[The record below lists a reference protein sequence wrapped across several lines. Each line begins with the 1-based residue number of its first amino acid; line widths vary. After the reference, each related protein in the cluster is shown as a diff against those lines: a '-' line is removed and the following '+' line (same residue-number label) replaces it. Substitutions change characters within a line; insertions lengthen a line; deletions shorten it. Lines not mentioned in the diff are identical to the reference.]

1 MPVLLT
7 HSARIN
13 INENWPKIT
22 RTHPFNGPY
31 SGTTKVSR
39 YQKGKTS
46 LDFTEARNSE
56 WQWHQL
62 GHIQVCT
69 LLQTD
74 NHASTPPLSF
84 FTGWMSFLLPNQH
97 SFIQRQSTE
106 LQSVLWMENVTQQTR
121 TCSWILSSW
130 NRTNLEPRVCRYS
143 RPPDLLVTQSWLGH
157 VSSGM
162 NWDEV
167 ICSRQSVKEF
177 WRQTAPRRGAREAPL
192 HSLPRPQDGTVS
204 VIVLFTWCSAV
215 WQTVT
220 VTFNT
225 VRCPCNGLVCE
236 VSP

>member
-22 RTHPFNGPY
+22 RTHTHPFNSPY

-62 GHIQVCT
+62 GHMQVCT

-84 FTGWMSFLLPNQH
+84 LQAGCPSCRPTNTVS
-97 SFIQRQSTE
+97 SKRQSTE

-167 ICSRQSVKEF
+167 ICSRQAVKEF
-177 WRQTAPRRGAREAPL
+177 WRQTAPRGGGASQAPL
-192 HSLPRPQDGTVS
+192 HSLDRSRLPP
-204 VIVLFTWCSAV
+204 SAATSRRHCFSHRTLHMV
-215 WQTVT
+215 FGCVT
-220 VTFNT
+220 D
-225 VRCPCNGLVCE
+225 CNCNL
-236 VSP
+236 